1 MDGTDNLTAL
11 SGWPGW
17 TVTVAN
23 NDSTIGT
30 TSEAGTLASL
40 DDAALVRLTLA
51 GERDAF
57 GELTV
62 RHRRAIYKVCYRFTG
77 NHEDAADLAQDAFLR
92 AYRALGTFK
101 GDAAVATWLYRIAVN
116 LCLNKVAV
124 KGPRTEPVEG
134 RNLPSRGPDAFD
146 ALVDEERAAR
156 VRSAISQLP
165 PKQRATLILRVY
177 RELPHQEIA
186 HILGSSVGAVK
197 ANFFHALN
205 NLRRLLQGEPV

>member
-1 MDGTDNLTAL
+1 MEGTHDLTAVN
-11 SGWPGW
+11 GWPGW

-23 NDSTIGT
+23 NDSTTGT
-30 TSEAGTLASL
+30 ITEAGIFASL
-40 DDAALVRLTLA
+40 DDAALVRLTLS

-62 RHRRAIYKVCYRFTG
+62 RHQRTIYHVCYRFTG
-77 NHEDAADLAQDAFLR
+77 NHEDATDLAQDAFLR

-116 LCLNKVAV
+116 VCLNKVAA
-124 KGPRTEPVEG
+124 KSPRTEAVED
-134 RNLPSRGPDAFD
+134 NDLPSRGPDAFD
-146 ALVDEERAAR
+146 ALVGEERAAR
-156 VRSAISQLP
+156 VRGAIAKLP